1 MGALGIDGLVGTW
14 NFSEDKS
21 AVIYEYSYEVAGITM
36 WTIES
41 TDTIVKLKLNNLGL
55 KRANGDKYYYEYF
68 SPYNLV
74 NSSINTV
81 EESRLLNLPSTK
93 RRKQ

>member
-1 MGALGIDGLVGTW
+1 KDGSFKIYHDNSMGSLGIEGLVGTW

-21 AVIYEYSYEVAGITM
+21 AVIYEYSYVLAGITM

-41 TDTIVKLKLNNLGL
+41 TDTIVKLKLNSLGL

-68 SPYNLV
+68 
-74 NSSINTV
+74 
-81 EESRLLNLPSTK
+81 
-93 RRKQ
+93 

>member
-1 MGALGIDGLVGTW
+1 MGSLGIDGLVGTW

-21 AVIYEYSYEVAGITM
+21 AVIYDYNYEVGGITM

-68 SPYNLV
+68 
-74 NSSINTV
+74 
-81 EESRLLNLPSTK
+81 
-93 RRKQ
+93 